1 MPRLPFWMRYPYT
14 NFEQLNLDN
23 LLNEVGS
30 YSKRIEDLE
39 QLGVNHENR
48 ITALETTVGNLDE
61 RLDSAEDDINDLKG
75 RMNTA
80 ESSINNINV
89 TLGNLD
95 ERLDDAEDKI
105 NDIKAKDDRQDAALS
120 AIDSRLD
127 TIEDD
132 ITDLGGLASQVQRN
146 TNDIMGIDSRVDSL
160 EDAKVIANPGG
171 TPGRDLTTI
180 RIGSTDYAIPSGGG
194 GGGGTSVTPNPAGT
208 PTDTLNTVDI
218 AGTIYDVPS
227 GVDTSDM
234 IAEEYEPAQSYVP
247 GDVRIHDNYLYKCI
261 APTSGAWDS
270 TKWARTTCAS
280 IAGDADQTA
289 KSVEALY
296 QNLGAF
302 FEDTQSGELDTSSS
316 TRDYLPGTRRTLTP
330 GSWIVTFNATF
341 DTHTLGSKQR
351 GLYTYIDVD
360 GTIVAQGGKY
370 MWGSEAITDIAYANS
385 VSIMALVDVPAE
397 STKVVTPYVRVPVN
411 TGSGEYTVD
420 VRIGYIC
427 VKPR

>member
-1 MPRLPFWMRYPYT
+1 MARGYPFFNKYPYT

-39 QLGVNHENR
+39 KLGVNHENR
-48 ITALETTVGNLDE
+48 ITSLEDTVGNLDE
-61 RLDSAEDDINDLKG
+61 RLDNAEDDINDLKD
-75 RMNTA
+75 RMDAAENSITTINGTIEGISGDINT
-80 ESSINNINV
+80 INGDI
-89 TLGNLD
+89 T
-95 ERLDDAEDKI
+95 
-105 NDIKAKDDRQDAALS
+105 DIKAKDDAQDAALA
-120 AIDSRLD
+120 AIDTRLD

-146 TNDIMGIDSRVDSL
+146 TNDIQGLDSRVETL
-160 EDAKVIANPGG
+160 EGAKVTANPGG

-180 RIGSTDYAIPSGGG
+180 RIGSIDYAIPSGG

-234 IAEEYEPAQSYVP
+234 IADAYDTTSFYYPDDFVIYDGV
-247 GDVRIHDNYLYKCI
+247 LYRCI
-261 APTSGAWDS
+261 ANTSGAWDS
-270 TKWARTTCAS
+270 TKWTRTTCTS
-280 IAGDADQTA
+280 VAGDADQTA
-289 KSVEALY
+289 KAVEALY
-296 QNLGAF
+296 TNLGAYY
-302 FEDTQSGELDTSSS
+302 EDTASAELETSSS
-316 TRDYLPGTRRTLTP
+316 SKDYLPGTRRTLTP

-341 DTHTLGSKQR
+341 DTHELGSKQR

-360 GTIVAQGGKY
+360 GVTIAQGGKY
-370 MWGSEAITDIAYANS
+370 MWGSEAINDINYANS
-385 VSIMALVDVPAE
+385 VSVMALVDVPAE

-411 TGSGEYTVD
+411 TGSGDYEVTVR
-420 VRIGYIC
+420 VSYIC